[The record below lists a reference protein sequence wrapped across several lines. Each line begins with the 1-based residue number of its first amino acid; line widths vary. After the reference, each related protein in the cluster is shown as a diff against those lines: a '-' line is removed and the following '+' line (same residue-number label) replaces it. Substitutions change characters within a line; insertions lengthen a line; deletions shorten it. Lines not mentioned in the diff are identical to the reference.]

1 MEPSHSSEGTEPRAR
16 TYDSPTQD
24 GASYASSCRAAPR
37 ARARERGARTS
48 PFLPPLRHA
57 ALHGATCS
65 LDDVDLQ
72 SACSYDARSLNW
84 VTRSAVSG
92 CRRAH
97 KRTRAMM
104 YYNQEM
110 EAVGEQRLK
119 TSKREASRKLKLLH
133 TLKSRDISGKCYK
146 EILNAAKKSL
156 HCTDSI
162 AREP

>member
-24 GASYASSCRAAPR
+24 GASCAGSCRAAPR

-48 PFLPPLRHA
+48 PLLPPLRHA

-104 YYNQEM
+104 YYNQDQPGDGGGP
-110 EAVGEQRLK
+110 GEQRLK
-119 TSKREASRKLKLLH
+119 PSKREASEK
-133 TLKSRDISGKCYK
+133 
-146 EILNAAKKSL
+146 AQAVA
-156 HCTDSI
+156 CTVF
-162 AREP
+162 

>member
-1 MEPSHSSEGTEPRAR
+1 MRAQSHAHARMTARRRTARRAL
-16 TYDSPTQD
+16 
-24 GASYASSCRAAPR
+24 AAAAPPL
-37 ARARERGARTS
+37 ARERERGARTS
-48 PFLPPLRHA
+48 PLLPPLRHA

-119 TSKREASRKLKLLH
+119 PSKREASRKAVSRTLLH
-133 TLKSRDISGKCYK
+133 ILKV
-146 EILNAAKKSL
+146 
-156 HCTDSI
+156 
-162 AREP
+162 P

>member
-1 MEPSHSSEGTEPRAR
+1 MRWQLPRRPSRAR
-16 TYDSPTQD
+16 E
-24 GASYASSCRAAPR
+24 
-37 ARARERGARTS
+37 RERGARTS
-48 PFLPPLRHA
+48 PLLPPLRHA

-92 CRRAH
+92 CRCAH

-119 TSKREASRKLKLLH
+119 TSKREASRKLKLLRYS
-133 TLKSRDISGKCYK
+133 KV
-146 EILNAAKKSL
+146 
-156 HCTDSI
+156 
-162 AREP
+162 P

>member
-1 MEPSHSSEGTEPRAR
+1 MRAQSHAHARMTARRRTARRAL
-16 TYDSPTQD
+16 
-24 GASYASSCRAAPR
+24 AAAAPPL
-37 ARARERGARTS
+37 ARERERGARTS
-48 PFLPPLRHA
+48 PLLPPLRHA

-119 TSKREASRKLKLLH
+119 PSKREASRKL
-133 TLKSRDISGKCYK
+133 
-146 EILNAAKKSL
+146 
-156 HCTDSI
+156 
-162 AREP
+162 

>member
-1 MEPSHSSEGTEPRAR
+1 MEPSHSSESTEPRAR

-24 GASYASSCRAAPR
+24 GASCAGSCRAAPR
-37 ARARERGARTS
+37 ARERETGARTS
-48 PFLPPLRHA
+48 PLLPPLRHA

-92 CRRAH
+92 CRCAH

-110 EAVGEQRLK
+110 EAD
-119 TSKREASRKLKLLH
+119 RES
-133 TLKSRDISGKCYK
+133 SG
-146 EILNAAKKSL
+146 
-156 HCTDSI
+156 
-162 AREP
+162 